1 MQNSRRSYA
10 NKLTRVRN
18 TVIAT
23 QTVAATP
30 RTSEGTG
37 QIALGSY
44 IFARII
50 N

>member
-10 NKLTRVRN
+10 NKHTRVIN
-18 TVIAT
+18 TVMAT
-23 QTVAATP
+23 QTVAETP
-30 RTSEGTG
+30 RKSGGTG

-44 IFARII
+44 IFARNI